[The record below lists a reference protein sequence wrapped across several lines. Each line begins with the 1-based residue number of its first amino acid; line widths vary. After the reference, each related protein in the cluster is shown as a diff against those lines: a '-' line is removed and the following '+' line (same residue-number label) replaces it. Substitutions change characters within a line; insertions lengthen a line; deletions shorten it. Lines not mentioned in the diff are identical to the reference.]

1 MKKYL
6 FILLLCLTSCYKIDK
21 ETILRYDGI
30 VKAVLEESL
39 PKYETGDTGFV
50 NNNGISI
57 WYEYI
62 PTNSPMLKGTCLLI
76 EGLVSTSMGWGSY
89 FYESLLNEGYNVLRF
104 DNRDVGRSSWTED
117 LDYDLSDMASD
128 IILLLDVLNI
138 ASVHVIGQSMGGMI
152 AQEFVLNNPKRVI
165 SLSLIYTSGYAND
178 PELPDPT
185 DYYNDTFWSAI
196 FTYNSNNI
204 EDKIKLELAINEA
217 GNKAKLDNQNL
228 KIIARRVRYENEQ
241 RNGEYSNA
249 FKNQNNAIIKSGS
262 RYDRLD
268 QIHVPTLIIHGTD
281 DQLVPIQHGE
291 KLATLIPSAETLW
304 VEGYGHCL
312 STGFSDIM
320 MDKIIQLIN

>member
-1 MKKYL
+1 MLKRT
-6 FILLLCLTSCYKIDK
+6 FIWRYPDQNMCFTEIDEDENYQMAFDLLCNIYRESFYTHD
-21 ETILRYDGI
+21 TLR
-30 VKAVLEESL
+30 
-39 PKYETGDTGFV
+39 
-50 NNNGISI
+50 
-57 WYEYI
+57 
-62 PTNSPMLKGTCLLI
+62 
-76 EGLVSTSMGWGSY
+76 
-89 FYESLLNEGYNVLRF
+89 
-104 DNRDVGRSSWTED
+104 
-117 LDYDLSDMASD
+117 
-128 IILLLDVLNI
+128 
-138 ASVHVIGQSMGGMI
+138 H
-152 AQEFVLNNPKRVI
+152 
-165 SLSLIYTSGYAND
+165 
-178 PELPDPT
+178 
-185 DYYNDTFWSAI
+185 
-196 FTYNSNNI
+196 NI

-312 STGFSDIM
+312 STSFSEIM